1 MGRERFILTT
11 IVKGKLVTLASS
23 TADSSRL
30 GIPGIYI
37 YIYIRGGLVRREC
50 LLGVVGESRR

>member
-37 YIYIRGGLVRREC
+37 YIRGGLVRREC